1 LWASRLFGTFEVRP
15 GTKAFEARDKAD
27 RAGRGSLFALVMAL
41 NMSVPMAWWMR
52 RRGHG
57 WGTRQMSAATFVP
70 ILALIPALWLG
81 AISGEMRFG
90 IQHAVMIPSMIVV
103 LLRSRSEFA
112 G

>member
-1 LWASRLFGTFEVRP
+1 
-15 GTKAFEARDKAD
+15 
-27 RAGRGSLFALVMAL
+27 
-41 NMSVPMAWWMR
+41 
-52 RRGHG
+52 
-57 WGTRQMSAATFVP
+57 MSAATFVP

-103 LLRSRSEFA
+103 MLRGRSEFA